1 MLRAQRP
8 VGITAGKFCFMN
20 MEQFGEEQPA
30 GMPHISIKLLRVFG
44 VTGGPDERFRILPVM
59 LTYVFCIVVPKCFYG
74 YPNQEIAII
83 GIAELFFLTNSF
95 CGMFLL
101 YLNRHKLAQFIR
113 HVRTFSLTAVV
124 QHLTTQHDFIHKI
137 TRIYCIVVMFAAH
150 FYVLTPFL
158 STLYAFYGTVRNE
171 NATMHFALQIEE
183 NFYGLQTRTTT
194 SHYLLFGMIMTPTV
208 YLCAFTGTVKTVTI
222 CDTTIHCI
230 LYFQLVQLKLR
241 IVAQDNTFRHEL
253 KTVVKMHQDALN
265 CASLLESITSL
276 VLLLQLILCVL
287 IWSSMLLYFTVSGF
301 DLNFMSLIVLF
312 VFDTTE
318 TFAYCY
324 LGEQL
329 SYESAHIAH
338 IVYKNG
344 WERQHAYVQKDLQ
357 LIIARAQ
364 RPVGIAAGKF
374 CYMNMIQL
382 GIVSC
387 AHFYVLTPL
396 LSTFYAFYGTVRNDN
411 VTVHYTLQMEENFY
425 GLQTLTTTSHYL
437 VFGMFMTPTIYLCA
451 FTGTVKILSICNI
464 TMYCTLFFQL
474 VQLKLRTVT
483 EDNTF
488 NHQEVKS
495 IVVMHRDA
503 LNCASLVESI
513 TFEASVVGLA
523 ELFFQLNN
531 FTGLLLVLVSS
542 KQLQYLV
549 RVGQSIA
556 DEGRQCTFKNYHF
569 LLNCSL
575 RVLVLLQYIIIS
587 CQFSSALRLI

>member
-1 MLRAQRP
+1 MNFLRQ
-8 VGITAGKFCFMN
+8 
-20 MEQFGEEQPA
+20 EQPA

-44 VTGGPDERFRILPVM
+44 VTGGPDVRFRILPVM

-101 YLNRHKLAQFIR
+101 FLNRHKLAEFIR
-113 HVRTFSLTAVV
+113 HVRTFSLTVLQESPPAVV

-137 TRIYCIVVMFAAH
+137 TRMYCIVVMFAAH

-230 LYFQLVQLKLR
+230 LYFQLAQLKLR
-241 IVAQDNTFRHEL
+241 IVTQDNTFRQEL
-253 KTVVKMHQDALN
+253 KTVIKMHQDALN

-301 DLNFMSLIVLF
+301 DLNFISLIILF

-324 LGEQL
+324 LGELL
-329 SYESAHIAH
+329 SYESARIAH

-357 LIIARAQ
+357 VIIARAQ
-364 RPVGIAAGKF
+364 RPVGITAGKF
-374 CYMNMIQL
+374 CYMNMAQL
-382 GIVSC
+382 GIIVK
-387 AHFYVLTPL
+387 
-396 LSTFYAFYGTVRNDN
+396 
-411 VTVHYTLQMEENFY
+411 
-425 GLQTLTTTSHYL
+425 TTYSFF
-437 VFGMFMTPTIYLCA
+437 V
-451 FTGTVKILSICNI
+451 IL
-464 TMYCTLFFQL
+464 
-474 VQLKLRTVT
+474 
-483 EDNTF
+483 
-488 NHQEVKS
+488 
-495 IVVMHRDA
+495 RDQ
-503 LNCASLVESI
+503 I
-513 TFEASVVGLA
+513 
-523 ELFFQLNN
+523 
-531 FTGLLLVLVSS
+531 
-542 KQLQYLV
+542 
-549 RVGQSIA
+549 
-556 DEGRQCTFKNYHF
+556 
-569 LLNCSL
+569 
-575 RVLVLLQYIIIS
+575 
-587 CQFSSALRLI
+587 

>member
-1 MLRAQRP
+1 MNFLRQ
-8 VGITAGKFCFMN
+8 
-20 MEQFGEEQPA
+20 EQPA

-44 VTGGPDERFRILPVM
+44 VTGRPEERFRILPVM
-59 LTYVFCIVVPKCFYG
+59 MTYVFCIVVPKCFYG
-74 YPNQEIAII
+74 YPNEIAII

-101 YLNRHKLAQFIR
+101 FLNRHKLAEFIR
-113 HVRTFSLTAVV
+113 HVRTFSLTVLQESPPAVV

-241 IVAQDNTFRHEL
+241 IVTQDNTFRQEL

-301 DLNFMSLIVLF
+301 DLNFISLIVLF

-324 LGEQL
+324 LGELL
-329 SYESAHIAH
+329 SYENARIAH
-338 IVYKNG
+338 IVYKSG
-344 WERQHAYVQKDLQ
+344 WEQQNTYVQKDLQ

-364 RPVGIAAGKF
+364 RPVGITAGKF
-374 CYMNMIQL
+374 CYMNMVQL
-382 GIVSC
+382 GIIVK
-387 AHFYVLTPL
+387 
-396 LSTFYAFYGTVRNDN
+396 
-411 VTVHYTLQMEENFY
+411 
-425 GLQTLTTTSHYL
+425 TTYSFF
-437 VFGMFMTPTIYLCA
+437 V
-451 FTGTVKILSICNI
+451 IL
-464 TMYCTLFFQL
+464 
-474 VQLKLRTVT
+474 
-483 EDNTF
+483 
-488 NHQEVKS
+488 
-495 IVVMHRDA
+495 RD
-503 LNCASLVESI
+503 
-513 TFEASVVGLA
+513 
-523 ELFFQLNN
+523 
-531 FTGLLLVLVSS
+531 
-542 KQLQYLV
+542 
-549 RVGQSIA
+549 
-556 DEGRQCTFKNYHF
+556 
-569 LLNCSL
+569 
-575 RVLVLLQYIIIS
+575 
-587 CQFSSALRLI
+587 LI